1 MHDSPLA
8 LVAESI
14 ILLSVI
20 LICAKLFGELFY
32 RYLRLPRV
40 IGELGAGILIGP
52 YAIGGLSIGSFG
64 PFIHVGHDSVIPVS
78 QSLYFLANVGAI
90 ILLFEAGLE
99 TNKRRFFDNIGSASF
114 VAIGGVV
121 LPFILGLLA
130 TLIFGFASFES
141 IQSLI
146 PGLFVGAMM
155 TATSVGITAR
165 VLGDLGKLNSSVG
178 VTILGGAVV
187 DDVLGIL
194 ILAVIVGIE
203 TTGVVSGVG
212 ILWISVKAI
221 AFLLVLTILGSWASP
236 WISSFIMKLGTKK
249 GFYKEPSI
257 HLCLALGLAFLV
269 SGVAEKYFGLAM
281 IIGAYSLGLALSGT
295 ILFKEIEE
303 PIQKING
310 FVVPIFF
317 TVIGMQVN
325 LQAIFG
331 SDSLTATLLFALVL
345 TIFGIISKI
354 IGSGIPALISG
365 FDRENSWRIGVGMMP
380 RGEVALIIGGIGL
393 ATGVISQTIF
403 GVTIVMT
410 IVTTILAPI
419 MLEKSYRRNKV
430 PKK

>member
-1 MHDSPLA
+1 MHDSPLG

-14 ILLSVI
+14 ILLSII
-20 LICAKLFGELFY
+20 LICAKLFGEFFHRFLS
-32 RYLRLPRV
+32 LPRV

-52 YAIGGLSIGSFG
+52 FALGGIVFGNYGPLFELHDGSA
-64 PFIHVGHDSVIPVS
+64 IPVS
-78 QSLYFLANVGAI
+78 QSLYFLANIGAV

-99 TNKRRFFDNIGSASF
+99 TNKKRFFNNIGSASF
-114 VAIGGVV
+114 IALGGVLV
-121 LPFILGLLA
+121 PFALGLFA
-130 TLIFGFASFES
+130 TIWFGFSSFNSVE
-141 IQSLI
+141 SLI

-165 VLGDLGKLNSSVG
+165 VLGDLGELNSSEG

-203 TTGVVSGVG
+203 VTGVVSGIG
-212 ILWISVKAI
+212 ILLIAVKAI
-221 AFLLVLTILGSWASP
+221 AFWLVLTFLGSWASP
-236 WISSFIMKLGTKK
+236 WISSFIMKLGTKE

-257 HLCLALGLAFLV
+257 HLCVALGLAFLV

-281 IIGAYSLGLALSGT
+281 IIGSYSLGLALSGT
-295 ILFKEIEE
+295 VLFKEIEE
-303 PIQKING
+303 PIKKING
-310 FVVPIFF
+310 FVVPVFF
-317 TVIGMQVN
+317 TVVGMQVN

-331 SDSLTATLLFALVL
+331 SDSLSITLLFALVL

-354 IGSGIPALISG
+354 VGCGVPALIAG
-365 FDRENSWRIGVGMMP
+365 FNKKSSWKIGVGMMP

-393 ATGVISQTIF
+393 ASGVITPTIF

-410 IVTTILAPI
+410 IVTTIIAPI
-419 MLEKSYRRNKV
+419 LLQRSYRK
-430 PKK
+430 

>member
-99 TNKRRFFDNIGSASF
+99 TNKKRFFDNIGSASF

-165 VLGDLGKLNSSVG
+165 VLGDLGKLNSS
-178 VTILGGAVV
+178 
-187 DDVLGIL
+187 
-194 ILAVIVGIE
+194 
-203 TTGVVSGVG
+203 
-212 ILWISVKAI
+212 
-221 AFLLVLTILGSWASP
+221 
-236 WISSFIMKLGTKK
+236 
-249 GFYKEPSI
+249 GF
-257 HLCLALGLAFLV
+257 
-269 SGVAEKYFGLAM
+269 
-281 IIGAYSLGLALSGT
+281 
-295 ILFKEIEE
+295 
-303 PIQKING
+303 
-310 FVVPIFF
+310 
-317 TVIGMQVN
+317 
-325 LQAIFG
+325 
-331 SDSLTATLLFALVL
+331 
-345 TIFGIISKI
+345 
-354 IGSGIPALISG
+354 
-365 FDRENSWRIGVGMMP
+365 
-380 RGEVALIIGGIGL
+380 
-393 ATGVISQTIF
+393 
-403 GVTIVMT
+403 
-410 IVTTILAPI
+410 
-419 MLEKSYRRNKV
+419 
-430 PKK
+430 